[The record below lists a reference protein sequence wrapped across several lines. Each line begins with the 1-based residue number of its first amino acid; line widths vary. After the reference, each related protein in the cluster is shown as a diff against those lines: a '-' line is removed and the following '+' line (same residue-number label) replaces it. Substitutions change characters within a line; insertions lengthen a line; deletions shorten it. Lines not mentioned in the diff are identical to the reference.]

1 LYRAQGIGLAAMGR
15 SCAGGVHRD
24 SYFDEPEVY
33 FLLTEEGRLRVGDT
47 ADSRYRMS
55 ASAPKIDCRQ
65 TEHKEGNMDLGLK
78 GLRAVVTGG
87 SKGIGRA
94 ASDIFAQEGAS
105 VAICARNADEVKAA
119 VKALT
124 EKGVQAY
131 GAGVDVAD
139 KAALQK
145 FIADSAQA
153 LGGIDILV
161 ANVSALAAQD
171 VEESWSQSF
180 DVDMM
185 HTVNAVTAAL
195 PYLEKSKH
203 PSIVIVS
210 SVSGREVDFT
220 GPAYGAMKAALIHYA
235 QRLAYQ
241 HASKM
246 IRVNSVSPGNTYFD
260 GGIWQNIETNL
271 PDLFKSALSLNPT
284 GRMAKPEEIGRG
296 IVFLASPAS
305 SYTTGTNLVIDGALT
320 KGVQL

>member
-1 LYRAQGIGLAAMGR
+1 
-15 SCAGGVHRD
+15 
-24 SYFDEPEVY
+24 
-33 FLLTEEGRLRVGDT
+33 
-47 ADSRYRMS
+47 
-55 ASAPKIDCRQ
+55 
-65 TEHKEGNMDLGLK
+65 MDLGLK

-87 SKGIGRA
+87 TKGIGRA
-94 ASDIFAQEGAS
+94 AADIFAQEGAS

-119 VKALT
+119 VKDLT
-124 EKGVQAY
+124 AKGVKAY
-131 GAGVDVAD
+131 GADINVAD

-171 VEESWSQSF
+171 VEEAWSQAF

-185 HTVNAVTAAL
+185 HTVNAVNAAL
-195 PYLEKSKH
+195 PFLEKSKH
-203 PSIVIVS
+203 PSIVVIS

-241 HASKM
+241 HAPKM
-246 IRVNSVSPGNTYFD
+246 IRVNSVSPGNTYFE
-260 GGIWQNIETNL
+260 GGFWQSAEKNL
-271 PDLFKSALSLNPT
+271 PDIFKQALALNPT
-284 GRMAKPEEIGRG
+284 GRMAKADEIGRG

-305 SYTTGTNLVIDGALT
+305 SFTTGTNLVIDGALT
-320 KGVQL
+320 RGVQL

>member
-1 LYRAQGIGLAAMGR
+1 
-15 SCAGGVHRD
+15 
-24 SYFDEPEVY
+24 
-33 FLLTEEGRLRVGDT
+33 
-47 ADSRYRMS
+47 
-55 ASAPKIDCRQ
+55 
-65 TEHKEGNMDLGLK
+65 MDLGLK

-87 SKGIGRA
+87 TKGIGRA
-94 ASDIFAQEGAS
+94 AADIFAEEGAS
-105 VAICARNADEVKAA
+105 VAVCARNAEEVKAA
-119 VKALT
+119 VKELKA
-124 EKGVQAY
+124 KGVDAF
-131 GAGVDVAD
+131 GAN
-139 KAALQK
+139 
-145 FIADSAQA
+145 INADSAQA

-195 PYLEKSKH
+195 PFLEKSAH

-241 HASKM
+241 HAPKM
-246 IRVNSVSPGNTYFD
+246 IRVNAVSPGNTYFD

-305 SYTTGTNLVIDGALT
+305 SFTTGTNLVIDGALT